1 MFNGSLV
8 DGCFQNKDFAHVC
21 VVMDEFRIDCLI
33 EKNFVML
40 SLLSSNYFYDWF
52 LSFIIIIYKIYIF
65 DVEFY

>member
-33 EKNFVML
+33 EKKLCYVIVIEFKL
-40 SLLSSNYFYDWF
+40 F
-52 LSFIIIIYKIYIF
+52 L
-65 DVEFY
+65 